1 MLRSLSLLLAFAT
14 SAAEAAPAPACL
26 AGDYSGNATEIAA
39 GLELRADGRFSYGL
53 SYGALDEQ
61 AEGRWE
67 ANEAAVIL
75 IGDPVT
81 PPKFSLASEGPGPK
95 NAFRVQ
101 LDVPQGMERQYFDLL
116 LIPAEGEPIQSQ
128 FREEPLEI
136 ELGARDRIVQA
147 QLRLGVADLVSE
159 PIALDGR
166 NGREARFRFE
176 PNDLGKAQFDR
187 TPLPRDGANLLL
199 ERHDR
204 LLRFR
209 PITGGCK

>member
-1 MLRSLSLLLAFAT
+1 MAR
-14 SAAEAAPAPACL
+14 AAPAPVPACL

-39 GLELRADGRFSYGL
+39 ALELRGDGRFRYGL

-81 PPKFSLASEGPGPK
+81 PPKFSLASEGAGPRH
-95 NAFRVQ
+95 AFRAQ
-101 LDVPQGMERQYFDLL
+101 LDVPEGMERQYFDLL

-128 FREEPLEI
+128 FRDDPLEI

-147 QLRLGVADLVSE
+147 YLRLGVLGLISE

-187 TPLPRDGANLLL
+187 TPLPREGAVLLL
-199 ERHDR
+199 ERHER

-209 PITGGCK
+209 PVRGGCQ